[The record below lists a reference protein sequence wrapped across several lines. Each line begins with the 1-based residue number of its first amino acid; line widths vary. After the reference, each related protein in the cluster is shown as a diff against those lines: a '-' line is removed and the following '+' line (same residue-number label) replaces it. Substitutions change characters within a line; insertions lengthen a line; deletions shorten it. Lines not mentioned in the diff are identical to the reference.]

1 MHAYLYIWCRIADID
16 VIASAVGV
24 IDAFCQAA
32 LSQPP
37 WTVYSIFLSTDVDRV
52 RFIQKASHWRESAL
66 RHVVGMVQEPADP
79 SDEIYQHPNVIAT
92 PHTGVAST
100 EVLEQLVAV
109 VCQNIIRQREGGELL
124 HRLC

>member
-1 MHAYLYIWCRIADID
+1 
-16 VIASAVGV
+16 
-24 IDAFCQAA
+24 
-32 LSQPP
+32 
-37 WTVYSIFLSTDVDRV
+37 
-52 RFIQKASHWRESAL
+52 
-66 RHVVGMVQEPADP
+66 MVQEPADP